1 MNTKHYI
8 LMLMATVFLAGCA
21 FDDPQDNW
29 SKPLFHSDSELVP
42 VTFSMS
48 SQHKID
54 LTRAETSIITFN
66 QGEKVKV
73 FVMPCDK
80 TSYTGYEYT
89 TDATAQNV
97 GLVPVSSQPY
107 FPAGDNTTIDAYAY
121 YPATASIGSG
131 TPFSVADIQIS
142 DEAYKGSDL
151 MFAPIRTITKDVN
164 DGKNNFKMN
173 HQMAQLR
180 IAVNPATETATAIN
194 ITEIQ
199 VIAKK
204 SIIFNP
210 ESSTVATTTGD
221 PGTIIA
227 RYGAGEAYVLIPPQL
242 ISEVSIKVITGGG
255 TDSEIATFGFTAEGS
270 FLAGSTYG
278 VDITLTADQ
287 LGMTT
292 AIANWNGMG
301 SVVIAPSGDLVITPI
316 SAQKY
321 NNGEAIEPV
330 LEVKKA
336 GVPLTKNVDY
346 TVTYLNN
353 RDAGTAYVVVTG
365 KIGTEYEGCVGVIP
379 FKITSAKGKI
389 LYDGQATSSEIKTY
403 GDEKF
408 IKPLTNI
415 EDTAMIAPPNADG
428 MVTYSSSDETVATV
442 DPATGE
448 VTLVKPGTTIIT
460 ATVTDGANYHYAVKT
475 ASYGLTVKE
484 GTANIAFAVENP
496 SVTWSETAT
505 ENNYSQSVTH
515 TAVDYAIIP
524 ESTAPVTY
532 SIIGNTNTCGAT
544 IDGNTVSFTKKGK
557 VTILATV
564 NDNDYYKYASKTASY
579 TLTVNPHECKL
590 TLSAKS
596 GSVDFGD
603 TGTFT
608 INEHHHGGAISVAS
622 SDEGVATAVYNEN
635 DHKVTITTH
644 QTGKA
649 KITVTCAATD
659 YYAEATAEY
668 DLTVVKATAG
678 VTAPTGKELTYNGDP
693 QELLTAGSST
703 GGTIKYRYKAPNGDW
718 SAWTTSV
725 PKATNAGTYMLQ
737 YMVEGDG
744 NFDTIEATDVNDA
757 VIAKYDPTGEWS
769 DETTT
774 IGCGGTFTR
783 TYTITGV
790 KGEVLSTTYQSSLT
804 TIATVSALG
813 GVTAKAVGSTRIT
826 ASYAATSNYN
836 AKSAYYDLK
845 VTIGTPNVTA
855 PTANNR
861 TYDRTAKPLL
871 FEGYTSGGTMEYS
884 ADGNTWSTTIP
895 SATDANTYTVY
906 YRVVGNSN
914 YASVEKTAVTVTI
927 SPKIITSPVIALS
940 QTSYTYNGSEMK
952 PTVNS
957 VKYKDGNTD
966 VTIPASE
973 YAVSYS
979 NNTNASTSTNP
990 AVVTITDKTGGNY
1003 DVSGNQTFT
1012 INKAAGYVNLSA
1024 LKGILAKSSSTTFT
1038 VKSTHGGAITVTPT
1052 SGSTTY
1058 ATASLSGSTVTV
1070 NSKTTLGKATFTV
1083 KSAATDNYNEA
1094 SATYEMYVETALS
1107 EVNSTSYV
1115 GYCISTSGFVFSS
1128 ATNCT
1133 NAGQTPIAM
1142 IAYYGS
1148 GADSYS
1154 SSYKGIAL
1162 ALKDL
1167 NDINSYTAS
1176 ICPNANGACGM
1187 SRATNLATALSLT
1200 NGIQSTAN
1208 YLANKNG
1215 HNHTNGKVEG
1225 RWTVAYN
1232 LVQWRKNYPHPSG
1245 TSDWFLPTLGQY
1257 NIMYKAMQKKAGKTQ
1272 YNYTQTANSGMMSN
1286 VWQSYLTNAGGTTF
1300 RNGCTIT
1307 STESGNGSMWCN
1319 HNTSGCAGIN
1329 ESKLGT
1335 WYCRFVFAF

>member
-42 VTFSMS
+42 VTFTMS

-89 TDATAQNV
+89 TDATAQSV

-107 FPAGDNTTIDAYAY
+107 FPAGEGTTIDAYAY

-151 MFAPIRTITKDVN
+151 MYAPIRTITKDVS

-199 VIAKK
+199 VVAKK

-210 ESSTVATTTGD
+210 ENTTVATTTGD

-242 ISEVSIKVITGGG
+242 ISDVLIKVITGGG

-321 NNGEAIEPV
+321 NNGEAIEPT

-389 LYDGQATSSEIKTY
+389 LYDGQAFSSEIKTY
-403 GDEKF
+403 GDDKF

-428 MVTYSSSDETVATV
+428 MVTYTSSDESVATV

-484 GTANIAFAVENP
+484 GTANISFAVENP
-496 SVTWSETAT
+496 SITWSETAT

-564 NDNDYYKYASKTASY
+564 NDNDYYKYATKTASY

-622 SDEGVATAVYNEN
+622 SDEEVATAVYNEN

-659 YYAEATAEY
+659 YYAEASAEY

-703 GGTIKYRYKAPNGDW
+703 GGTMKYRYKAPNSDW
-718 SAWTTSV
+718 SAWSTSV
-725 PKATNAGTYMLQ
+725 PKGTNAGTYMLQ
-737 YMVEGDG
+737 YMVEGDS
-744 NFDTIEATDVNDA
+744 NFDPIEATDVNDA

-769 DETTT
+769 DQTAT

-804 TIATVSALG
+804 NIATVSPLG
-813 GVTAKAVGSTRIT
+813 GVTAINKGTTRIT

-836 AKSAYYDLK
+836 AKSAYYDLT
-845 VTIGTPNVTA
+845 VTMGTPTVTA

-861 TYDRTAKPLL
+861 TYDRTARPLL
-871 FEGYTSGGTMEYS
+871 NAGTTSGGTMEYS
-884 ADGNTWSTTIP
+884 SDGETWSTTIP

-906 YRVVGNSN
+906 YRVFGNTN
-914 YASVEKTAVTVTI
+914 YSGVDKQAVTVTI
-927 SPKIITSPVIALS
+927 SPKTVTSPIIALS
-940 QTSYTYNGSEMK
+940 QNSYTYNGSAK
-952 PTVNS
+952 TPTVSS

-966 VTIPASE
+966 VTIPSSE
-973 YAVSYS
+973 YTVTYS
-979 NNTNASTSTNP
+979 NNTNASTTNNP
-990 AVVTITDKTGGNY
+990 AVVTINDKDGGNY

-1024 LKGILAKSSSTTFT
+1024 LKGILKKSSSTTFT
-1038 VKSTHGGAITVTPT
+1038 VTGHHGGGLTLTQA
-1052 SGSTTY
+1052 SGSSS
-1058 ATASLSGSTVTV
+1058 ATASLSGTTATVT
-1070 NSKTTLGKATFTV
+1070 SKTTLGKATFTV

-1187 SRATNLATALSLT
+1187 SRATDLATALSLK

-1272 YNYTQTANSGMMSN
+1272 YNFTMTSNSGMMSN

-1319 HNTSGCAGIN
+1319 HNTSGCAGIG